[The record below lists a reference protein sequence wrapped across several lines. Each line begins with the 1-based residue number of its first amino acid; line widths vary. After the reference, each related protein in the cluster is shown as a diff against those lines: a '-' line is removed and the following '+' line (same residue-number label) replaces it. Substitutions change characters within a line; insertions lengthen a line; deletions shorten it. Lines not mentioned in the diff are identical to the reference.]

1 MQKDL
6 FESADVQY
14 GDYKGTV
21 AVDITDMHGLAEYL
35 GFDPLRDLI
44 LRVDITNYGGLQRI
58 QAFITDLEDG
68 NMQDILDKAKRGEA
82 IHVRQVEVMEWSPD
96 GHSDT
101 NPPRLTQFPIKSIS
115 ELIEHAFK
123 RLHITL
129 IANPDY
135 FPIHTKLEFDEEQD
149 I

>member
-6 FESADVQY
+6 FERADVQY
-14 GDYKGTV
+14 GEYKGTV

-35 GFDPLRDLI
+35 GFDPMRDLI

-58 QAFITDLEDG
+58 QALITDIQDG
-68 NMQDILDKAKRGEA
+68 NMQDVLEKAKRGDV
-82 IHVRQVEVMEWSPD
+82 IRVREVDVMEWSPD

-129 IANPDY
+129 IASPDH
-135 FPIHTKLEFDEEQD
+135 FPINTKLEIGEEWD